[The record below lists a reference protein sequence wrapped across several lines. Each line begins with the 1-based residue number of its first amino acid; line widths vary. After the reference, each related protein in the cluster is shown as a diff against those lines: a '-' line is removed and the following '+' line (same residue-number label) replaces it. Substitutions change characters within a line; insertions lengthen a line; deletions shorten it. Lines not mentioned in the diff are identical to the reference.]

1 MYMVYL
7 TTIMQAYKHKNI
19 ILVLDVIDE
28 MMEEYKLHQY
38 DVLSM
43 AGINSAIIGKWRK
56 LLGRNLK
63 PTYKEVDCCKEFRQ
77 LIGGGCK

>member
-1 MYMVYL
+1 
-7 TTIMQAYKHKNI
+7 
-19 ILVLDVIDE
+19 
-28 MMEEYKLHQY
+28 
-38 DVLSM
+38 M